1 MWVLS
6 MKLTL
11 TALTVAATMFASSAS
26 AFDPA
31 DLQKLM
37 DTGMT
42 EAQPT
47 SECEGCDL
55 SDLVNDVLSFRYLQN
70 ANLKGVN
77 LMGTYLVGTNMKGA
91 DLTGANLKGAN
102 LLTTNLKGANLEGA
116 NLQNANLKGANL
128 EGANLKGANLEGVK
142 NLRFARMTGAILA
155 AQDFEENSLVGNRP
169 MIRPKG
175 VNIKV
180 EGTSVKP
187 PADPLAA
194 ALAEALK
201 VDPLAAALAEPLK
214 VFEAKDHWWWVI
226 QTSLSRCWNL
236 ASLSDEDLKTKVSVG
251 VEFSPEGK
259 IIDGSIS
266 LKSHRDGNS
275 GSVAVAFENAKKAI
289 LQCWSKGIDLPKEHY
304 SKWQKI
310 NLTFDAS
317 LAQLR

>member
-1 MWVLS
+1 MTLS
-6 MKLTL
+6 SP
-11 TALTVAATMFASSAS
+11 V
-26 AFDPA
+26 
-31 DLQKLM
+31 
-37 DTGMT
+37 
-42 EAQPT
+42 
-47 SECEGCDL
+47 
-55 SDLVNDVLSFRYLQN
+55 
-70 ANLKGVN
+70 
-77 LMGTYLVGTNMKGA
+77 
-91 DLTGANLKGAN
+91 
-102 LLTTNLKGANLEGA
+102 
-116 NLQNANLKGANL
+116 
-128 EGANLKGANLEGVK
+128 
-142 NLRFARMTGAILA
+142 A
-155 AQDFEENSLVGNRP
+155 AQDFEENSLAGNRP
-169 MIRPKG
+169 IIRPKG

-187 PADPLAA
+187 LADPLADPLAA

-201 VDPLAAALAEPLK
+201 ADPLAAALAEPLK

-266 LKSHRDGNS
+266 LTSHSDGNS

-317 LAQLR
+317 PAQLR